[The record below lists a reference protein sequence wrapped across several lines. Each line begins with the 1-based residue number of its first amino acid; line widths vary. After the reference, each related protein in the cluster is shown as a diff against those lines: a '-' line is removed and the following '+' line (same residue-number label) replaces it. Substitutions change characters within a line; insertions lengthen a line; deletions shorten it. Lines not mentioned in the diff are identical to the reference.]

1 MSISFSRKNNQV
13 REPLLKLNR
22 IKFKSE
28 RNSLLENVETNVL
41 KIDFTRLLNELNS
54 IDLQIDEK
62 ISYFITDVADYTL
75 EAKNDDGVKYTYED
89 IEIYIDD
96 DSAVQ
101 VPLQIDSVEK
111 ISGQLS
117 RLFYKTKLLESN
129 NWYGWWN

>member
-75 EAKNDDGVKYTYED
+75 EAKNDDEVKYTYED

>member
-129 NWYGWWN
+129 N